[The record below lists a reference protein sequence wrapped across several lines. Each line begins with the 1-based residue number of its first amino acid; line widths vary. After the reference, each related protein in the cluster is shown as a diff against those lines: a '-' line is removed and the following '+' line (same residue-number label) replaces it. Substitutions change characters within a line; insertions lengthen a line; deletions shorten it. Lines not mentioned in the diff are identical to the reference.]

1 MKINFELDDQKWTI
15 DQIKIR
21 DYYQIKTDLL
31 LDDTNSRYHI
41 ISVLSGCPIE
51 ILRDFTLSSWN
62 EIWQNLELMI
72 QVEMFNHQEV
82 VHQFTHDGVEYGLLD
97 FDKMTIGE
105 FADLDVIISDP
116 NADSRIHEILAVLY
130 RPITGR
136 KWKKNIV
143 EKYDYDGFKH
153 RSELFMDLSIGR
165 ARAVSGFF
173 LAIARASLRT
183 TPIYLKSPKKTQRM
197 MEKEAQTMLQKGG
210 TALLS
215 DWPAI
220 ILSKFQ
226 ELQNLESEKPSTS
239 LPIAETRLNVLKKKI
254 SKWLKNI
261 TRKDDNSSLL

>member
-1 MKINFELDDQKWTI
+1 MKILFELDDQKWQI

-21 DYYQIKTDLL
+21 DYYQIKTHLL

-41 ISVLSGCPIE
+41 ISVLSGCPVE
-51 ILRDFTLSSWN
+51 TLRDFTLEAWN
-62 EIWQNLELMI
+62 ELWTNLELMI
-72 QVEMFNHQEV
+72 QVEMYNQQDV

-153 RSELFMDLSIGR
+153 RAELFMDLSIGR

-173 LAIARASLRT
+173 LAIARASLKT
-183 TPIYLKSPKKTQRM
+183 TPIYLKSPKKTQMM

-210 TALLS
+210 TALSS
-215 DWPAI
+215 DWPTI

-226 ELQNLESEKPSTS
+226 ELQNWESEKHLTS
-239 LPIAETRLNVLKKKI
+239 LPTAETPLRKLKKRI
-254 SKWLKNI
+254 NKWLKNI
-261 TRKDDNSSLL
+261 ISKDDNASLL

>member
-1 MKINFELDDQKWTI
+1 MKILFELDDQKWQI

-21 DYYQIKTDLL
+21 DYYQIKTHLL

-41 ISVLSGCPIE
+41 ISVLSGCPVE
-51 ILRDFTLSSWN
+51 TLRDFTLEAWN
-62 EIWQNLELMI
+62 ELWTNLELMI
-72 QVEMFNHQEV
+72 QVEMYNQQDV

-153 RSELFMDLSIGR
+153 RAELFMDLSIGR

-173 LAIARASLRT
+173 LAIARASLKT
-183 TPIYLKSPKKTQRM
+183 TPIYLKSPKKTQMM

-210 TALLS
+210 TALSS
-215 DWPAI
+215 DWPTI

-226 ELQNLESEKPSTS
+226 ELQNWESEKHLTS
-239 LPIAETRLNVLKKKI
+239 LPTAETPLRKLKRKVN
-254 SKWLKNI
+254 KWLKNI
-261 TRKDDNSSLL
+261 ISKDDNASLL